1 MTFNQHHHHQHLI
14 IIIIIVIITITIT
27 ITITISSIQSS
38 NHQVVKLTTRPTT
51 WWQERGISSP
61 VKARPGWWESGGGH
75 QFWKRSSEPKV
86 RFASAG
92 EQVRAAMTFFP
103 FRKSLVGGA
112 GGLARGARGG
122 PQGRKSFWNSIFEYK
137 ADLVL
142 FQTLPPYYM

>member
-1 MTFNQHHHHQHLI
+1 MIT
-14 IIIIIVIITITIT
+14 IITMIIY
-27 ITITISSIQSS
+27 IIDIILLIISSIQSS

-142 FQTLPPYYM
+142 FQTLPPYYSSGKKLYSVD